1 MGRRHSKR
9 YETSSSESESSY
21 SSDSSR
27 SSVSDSD
34 LEEVECKLTKRIE
47 GLYCKILWNLRRE
60 PCLMLN
66 GSDAHAS
73 VYSYTQH
80 TTLPGA
86 NIAFDLAQYATNV
99 DYTNGDDFMV
109 VRRNGLYYF
118 SWAAT
123 FNEPCQLGIFVNAV
137 LDPTTVVSNN
147 SGATVTSAS
156 QMLRLLT
163 GDRIELRNLGNN
175 PLVSAI
181 SAAGNPLLQSQ
192 NVDFTL
198 FKIAPNKNVCG
209 DFPIPFEK
217 GRCCDNVEKWNCA
230 DKNNDGQISA
240 CEEKDYNKHNKCEPC
255 SRSRSHSPQPCAKED
270 KCEKKFEKLDCNKDG
285 QLSLE
290 EYKKGCEK
298 RKHKHHRHH
307 HRHHSRDSRRH

>member
-9 YETSSSESESSY
+9 YETSSSDSESSY

-34 LEEVECKLTKRIE
+34 LEEVECKLTKKIE

-80 TTLPGA
+80 TTLPGD
-86 NIAFDLAQYATNV
+86 NIVFDLAQYATNV

-118 SWAAT
+118 SWSAT

-137 LDPTTVVSNN
+137 LDPTTVVANN

-181 SAAGNPLLQSQ
+181 AAAGNPLLQSQ

-198 FKIAPNKNVCG
+198 FKIAPNKNICG

-217 GRCCDNVEKWNCA
+217 GRCCDNVAKWNCA

-240 CEEKDYNKHNKCEPC
+240 CEEKDYNKEHKKHC
-255 SRSRSHSPQPCAKED
+255 SRSRTHSPQPCAKDD
-270 KCEKKFEKLDCNKDG
+270 KCEKKFEKLDCNKDS

-307 HRHHSRDSRRH
+307 RHHSRDSRRH

>member
-1 MGRRHSKR
+1 MGRRHTKR

-27 SSVSDSD
+27 SSVSESELD
-34 LEEVECKLTKRIE
+34 EVECKLTKKIE

-66 GSDAHAS
+66 GSDAHVS

-80 TTLPGA
+80 TTLPGG
-86 NIAFDLAQYATNV
+86 NIVFDLAQYATNV
-99 DYTNGDDFMV
+99 DYTNGDDYII
-109 VRRNGLYYF
+109 VRRTGLYYF
-118 SWAAT
+118 AWSLIL
-123 FNEPCQLGIFVNAV
+123 NEPCQLGIFINTV
-137 LDPTTVVSNN
+137 LDPSTVVGNN
-147 SGATVTSAS
+147 SGATVTAAS
-156 QMLRLLT
+156 QMLRLIS
-163 GDRIELRNLGNN
+163 GDRIELRNLGLN
-175 PLVSAI
+175 PITSA
-181 SAAGNPLLQSQ
+181 SPAVGNPLLPSQ
-192 NVDFTL
+192 NVDFTI
-198 FKIAPNKNVCG
+198 FKIAPNRDVCG

-240 CEEKDYNKHNKCEPC
+240 CEEKDYHRDHGYECPPPC
-255 SRSRSHSPQPCAKED
+255 PPVPCPPTPCDKDD
-270 KCEKKFEKLDCNKDG
+270 KCEKKFEKLDCNKDN

-298 RKHKHHRHH
+298 RKHKHHRH
-307 HRHHSRDSRRH
+307 RHHSRDSRRH

>member
-9 YETSSSESESSY
+9 YETSSSDSESSY

-34 LEEVECKLTKRIE
+34 LEEVECKLTKKIE

-66 GSDAHAS
+66 GSDAHAA
-73 VYSYTQH
+73 VYSNTIH
-80 TTLPGA
+80 TTLPGG
-86 NIAFDLAQYATNV
+86 NLVFDLSQLAINI
-99 DYTNGDDFMV
+99 DYTNGSDFMV

-118 SWAAT
+118 SWTAT
-123 FNEPCQLGIFVNAV
+123 FNEPCILGIFVNTV
-137 LDPTTVVSNN
+137 LDPTTVISNN
-147 SGATVTSAS
+147 SGATVTAGS
-156 QMLRLLT
+156 QIIRLLS
-163 GDRIELRNLGNN
+163 GDRIELRNLGLN
-175 PLVSAI
+175 PLTSAP
-181 SAAGNPLLQSQ
+181 SAVNPLLQPQ
-192 NVDFTL
+192 TVDFTI
-198 FKIAPNKNVCG
+198 FKIAPNIDVCG
-209 DFPIPFEK
+209 PFPIPFEK
-217 GRCCDNVEKWNCA
+217 GRCCDNVAKWNCA

-240 CEEKDYNKHNKCEPC
+240 CEEKDYNKEHKHC
-255 SRSRSHSPQPCAKED
+255 SRSRTHSPPPCAKDD
-270 KCEKKFEKLDCNKDG
+270 KCEKKFEKLDVNKDS

-307 HRHHSRDSRRH
+307 RHHSRDSRRH

>member
-27 SSVSDSD
+27 SSVSESELD
-34 LEEVECKLTKRIE
+34 EVECKLTKKIE

-66 GSDAHAS
+66 GSDAHAT
-73 VYSYTQH
+73 VYSNTIH

-86 NIAFDLAQYATNV
+86 NVVFDLAQYATNV
-99 DYTNGDDFMV
+99 DYNNGDDYLI
-109 VRRNGLYYF
+109 VRRTGLYYF
-118 SWAAT
+118 AWTAT
-123 FNEPCQLGIFVNAV
+123 FNEPCQLAIFINTV
-137 LDPTTVVSNN
+137 LDPTTVISNN
-147 SGATVTSAS
+147 SGATVTAET
-156 QMLRLLT
+156 QMLRLLN
-163 GDRIELRNLGNN
+163 GDRIELRNIGSNTLTSANSSVGNG
-175 PLVSAI
+175 LA
-181 SAAGNPLLQSQ
+181 SQ
-192 NVDFTL
+192 NVDFTI
-198 FKIAPNKNVCG
+198 FKIAPNRDVCG
-209 DFPIPFEK
+209 PFPIPFEK

-230 DKNNDGQISA
+230 DKNHDGQISA
-240 CEEKDYNKHNKCEPC
+240 CEEKDYNKGNHSKPC
-255 SRSRSHSPQPCAKED
+255 SRPSSPPPPCAKED

-298 RKHKHHRHH
+298 RKHKHHHRR
-307 HRHHSRDSRRH
+307 RHHSRESRRH